1 MVKLVQSSKASPPA
15 AARSSEG
22 FRMIDKS
29 REYRENKAVK
39 KLMEKL
45 IAAENEALSP
55 DDGAEKKTYRGNA
68 LLLQYN

>member
-1 MVKLVQSSKASPPA
+1 
-15 AARSSEG
+15 
-22 FRMIDKS
+22 MIDKAK
-29 REYRENKAVK
+29 EYRENKAVK

-55 DDGAEKKTYRGNA
+55 DDGAEKKTHLEKV

>member
-1 MVKLVQSSKASPPA
+1 
-15 AARSSEG
+15 
-22 FRMIDKS
+22 MIDKS
-29 REYRENKAVK
+29 KEYRKNKAVNI
-39 KLMEKL
+39 LMEKL